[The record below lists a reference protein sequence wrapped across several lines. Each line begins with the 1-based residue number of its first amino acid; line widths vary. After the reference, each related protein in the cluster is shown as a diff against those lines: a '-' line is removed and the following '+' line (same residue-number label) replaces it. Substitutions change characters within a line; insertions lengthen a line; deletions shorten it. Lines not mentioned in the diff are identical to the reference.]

1 MENNKK
7 WYVFANSAEGNQ
19 LFMCDLSPEEFET
32 VKRLLHS
39 QDVDSGNVIYD
50 EDYSGGMAC
59 IDDTGYDSKMEALK
73 GLASKRHF
81 GWTIDDNLLSDL

>member
-7 WYVFANSAEGNQ
+7 WYVFANRAEGIQ

-32 VKRLLHS
+32 VKRLLHA
-39 QDVDSGNVIYD
+39 QDTDSGNVIYY

-59 IDDTGYDSKMEALK
+59 IDNTGYDSKMEALK
-73 GLASKRHF
+73 GLASKGHF
-81 GWTIDDNLLSDL
+81 DWVVDDNMLSDL

>member
-7 WYVFANSAEGNQ
+7 WYIFANSAEGNQ
-19 LFMCDLSPEEFET
+19 LFMCDLSPKEFET

-59 IDDTGYDSKMEALK
+59 IDDTGYDSKEAALK
-73 GLASKRHF
+73 ALKEDRCSGINCNK
-81 GWTIDDNLLSDL
+81 ILLKL

>member
-7 WYVFANSAEGNQ
+7 WYVFANSAEGIQ

-50 EDYSGGMAC
+50 EDYSGVMAC

-73 GLASKRHF
+73 GLASNEYF
-81 GWTIDDNLLSDL
+81 GWAVDGNLRSDL